1 MVRSEEIGVHWAPCF
16 YIKRE
21 RVLLENLW
29 KILRSQISVR
39 SQGSHPR
46 VMLSQSLPTSPCCQL
61 WGIGKWWA
69 PQTSMKKCS
78 MCLSAHVEVKGQ
90 LLGTHSL
97 LLWWV
102 EPRWSG
108 LHGRSFT
115 LWAFSSSVGC
125 IPKAISGIS
134 TNHITL
140 MRFNLLES
148 WVR

>member
-90 LLGTHSL
+90 LLRVLSFHIGLWGSNSGRQPWWQVSSCTEPSLQPHIFFIHSSVIEYL
-97 LLWWV
+97 NVL
-102 EPRWSG
+102 
-108 LHGRSFT
+108 FT
-115 LWAFSSSVGC
+115 LVGL
-125 IPKAISGIS
+125 S
-134 TNHITL
+134 
-140 MRFNLLES
+140 
-148 WVR
+148 